1 MSTNF
6 IVDRALLPDRDPS
19 TAMRIA
25 NSMHATGSW
34 ADDLAEFERWLAD
47 FRRQVHTEVRQIE
60 LDRLEGWHS
69 DPITGDVRH
78 RSGKFFS
85 IVGAAVD
92 VPAGPIGQWHQPIIL
107 QPEIG
112 ILGILVKEVDGVLRC
127 LMQAKVEPGNNNGL
141 QLSPTVQATRSN
153 YTRVHGGKRVPY
165 LRFFLDTQRSTVIAD
180 ARQSEQG
187 SWFHQKR
194 NRNMLVE
201 VHEDVEAIDGFR
213 WMTLGEVHRL
223 LAVDD
228 VVNMDARTVLSCL
241 PFAGTDLE
249 QVHREPSDGLRA
261 ALIRSFDAESGSL
274 HPMSDILSWITARRT
289 LTEINTTLIPL
300 NSVRGWHRSPAKIW
314 HEGGRFFDV
323 IGVDVETGGREVARW
338 MQPMFAPHG
347 LGMVAFLVREIGG
360 VLHVLVRAR
369 MEPGFVDVIELAPTV
384 QCTPDNYDWLPP
396 AARPRYLDEV
406 LQAEPE
412 RIWFSS
418 VLSEEGGRFYH
429 ARNSYR
435 LILTDLDPRDEPD
448 DFRWLTVRQLIEL
461 LRHSHYIDVQAR
473 TLIACLH
480 AMVTGL
486 PPAEPG

>member
-1 MSTNF
+1 M
-6 IVDRALLPDRDPS
+6 
-19 TAMRIA
+19 
-25 NSMHATGSW
+25 
-34 ADDLAEFERWLAD
+34 
-47 FRRQVHTEVRQIE
+47 
-60 LDRLEGWHS
+60 
-69 DPITGDVRH
+69 
-78 RSGKFFS
+78 
-85 IVGAAVD
+85 
-92 VPAGPIGQWHQPIIL
+92 
-107 QPEIG
+107 
-112 ILGILVKEVDGVLRC
+112 
-127 LMQAKVEPGNNNGL
+127 
-141 QLSPTVQATRSN
+141 
-153 YTRVHGGKRVPY
+153 
-165 LRFFLDTQRSTVIAD
+165 
-180 ARQSEQG
+180 
-187 SWFHQKR
+187 
-194 NRNMLVE
+194 
-201 VHEDVEAIDGFR
+201 
-213 WMTLGEVHRL
+213 GEVHRL

-241 PFAGTDLE
+241 PFSGPDLE
-249 QVHREPSDGLRA
+249 QVHRDPRDGLRA

-300 NSVRGWHRSPAKIW
+300 DSVRGWHRSREKIW

-347 LGMVAFLVREIGG
+347 LGMVAFLVRDIGG

-384 QCTPDNYDWLPP
+384 QCNPDNYDWLPP

-435 LILTDLDPRDEPD
+435 LIETDLGPRDEPD

-461 LRHSHYIDVQAR
+461 LQHSHYIDVQAR

-486 PPAEPG
+486 PAAEPG